1 MAHLPIGDSPL
12 RKHFRDYFIIHQYV
26 MSGKSRIDFYYKT
39 PFGYSRSQQPKSYAD
54 GLNIFQQAV
63 SR

>member
-1 MAHLPIGDSPL
+1 VEKT
-12 RKHFRDYFIIHQYV
+12 RK
-26 MSGKSRIDFYYKT
+26 DFYYKT
-39 PFGYSRSQQPKSYAD
+39 PFRYSRSQQPKTYSD